1 MNINGKYRNY
11 ASVRANVFG
20 RTLVGMANI
29 SYSRADD
36 INPVKA
42 VGTTKP
48 IGYTQGNET
57 YEGSI
62 TLYTEEVDGIQRALP
77 PGKSLPDIP
86 PFPISIAYVDD
97 AGVQVAHKLIGVKF
111 KGNGRNAEQG
121 SSDALTVEL
130 PLYIHD
136 IDWNA

>member
-1 MNINGKYRNY
+1 MNINGKFRNY
-11 ASVRANVFG
+11 ASVRINVFG
-20 RTLVGMANI
+20 RTLVGMQNI
-29 SYSRADD
+29 SYSRTDD

-48 IGYTQGNET
+48 IGYTQGNEV

-62 TLYTEEVDGIQRALP
+62 TLLTEEVDGMQKILP

-86 PFPISIAYVDD
+86 PFPVSVAYVDD
-97 AGVQVAHKLIGVKF
+97 AGVQVAHTLIGVKF
-111 KGNGRNAEQG
+111 KSNGRSAEQG
-121 SSDALTVEL
+121 NADALTTEI